1 MVALL
6 LALLACSS
14 PPAEDSIPAS
24 VPTTS
29 AAAPMGSIG
38 GEPILPS
45 PMIIGGIDNAVVE
58 RSINDHMASI
68 NACFESSRA
77 DNPALAGKVLVK
89 FNIGMDGSVANPST
103 RSTSLRHEA
112 TEACVNAAIAK
123 VIFPPLERGR
133 LAVVHY
139 PFVFPAPATN

>member
-1 MVALL
+1 
-6 LALLACSS
+6 
-14 PPAEDSIPAS
+14 
-24 VPTTS
+24 
-29 AAAPMGSIG
+29 MGSIG

-139 PFVFPAPATN
+139 PLCFQRQLPIDINRVGHQHTIGHIMCGKVCFCDNCGHARDIV